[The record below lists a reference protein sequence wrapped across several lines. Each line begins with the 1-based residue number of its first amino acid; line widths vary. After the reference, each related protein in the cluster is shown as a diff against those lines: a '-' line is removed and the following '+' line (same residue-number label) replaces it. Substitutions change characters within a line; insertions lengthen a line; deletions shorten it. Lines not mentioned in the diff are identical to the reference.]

1 MKLNYLESTS
11 GVALPQKLAAFG
23 VALLLGLGLGGNA
36 SANETATT
44 ICAACHGATGDAPI
58 AENYPNLA
66 GLQKEYIV
74 KQVNDFISGKRK
86 NDIMA
91 PIVAEL
97 KPEDIGPIADY
108 FSKQKPTSSKP
119 GNRMNASAGK
129 VLYNQGNDESGVP
142 ACVGC
147 HQEKGGG
154 YLGPVAIYPRLAGQQ
169 VEYIKQQ
176 LKDFASG
183 ARANDPS
190 RFMRTTAKRM
200 TEEEIE
206 EVAQYLVGVGD

>member
-1 MKLNYLESTS
+1 MKSLAYQPQS
-11 GVALPQKLAAFG
+11 GVVRALAAAG
-23 VALLLGLGLGGNA
+23 VSLLLGLGLAGA
-36 SANETATT
+36 AQANETAKTV
-44 ICAACHGATGDAPI
+44 CAGCHGPQGDAPI
-58 AENYPNLA
+58 APTFPNLA

-74 KQVNDFISGKRK
+74 KQLNDFISGKRK
-86 NDIMA
+86 NDMMA
-91 PIVAEL
+91 PIVADL
-97 KPEDIGPIADY
+97 KPEDIGPIAEY
-108 FSKQKPTSSKP
+108 FSQQKPTSGKAE
-119 GNRMNASAGK
+119 NRMAASAGK

-154 YLGPVAIYPRLAGQQ
+154 YIGPTAIYPRIAGQQ
-169 VEYIKQQ
+169 VEYVKQQ

-206 EVAQYLVGVGD
+206 EVAQYLVGVGE